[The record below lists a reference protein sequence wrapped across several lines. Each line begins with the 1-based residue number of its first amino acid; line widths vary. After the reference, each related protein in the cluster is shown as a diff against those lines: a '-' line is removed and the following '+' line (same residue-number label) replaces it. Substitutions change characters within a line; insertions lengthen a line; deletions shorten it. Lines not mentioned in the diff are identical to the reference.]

1 MIDLELWKK
10 RKKELKLTF
19 ESLSSQT
26 GICISTLKDI
36 FGGKTYAPRIDTV
49 QAIEKALGIIDEEY
63 EQKGRN
69 FYNIN
74 LTGDETDVLFKY
86 REVEKVMGEK
96 GKSLVIDFCNS
107 LIDAF
112 KKNPL

>member
-1 MIDLELWKK
+1 MNIVLWKQL
-10 RKKELKLTF
+10 KKELKLKY
-19 ESLSSQT
+19 EDIAKLS
-26 GICISTLKDI
+26 GIPLTTVKNI
-36 FGGKTYAPRIDTV
+36 FCGYVKTPRIDTV
-49 QAIEKALGIIDEEY
+49 QAIEKALGITDG
-63 EQKGRN
+63 EQYSN
-69 FYNIN
+69 NSFNIN